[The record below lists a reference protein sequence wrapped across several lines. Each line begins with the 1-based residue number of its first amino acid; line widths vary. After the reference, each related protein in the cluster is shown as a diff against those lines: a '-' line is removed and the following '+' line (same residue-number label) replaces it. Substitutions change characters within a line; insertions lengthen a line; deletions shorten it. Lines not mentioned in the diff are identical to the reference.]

1 MAKNDSP
8 LNFSSDLQLVQQKS
22 DFGMLLPKREWD
34 RIRKSVNQLST
45 GINWWESSFFFILST
60 AVTLWITVFTLEK
73 SVKNYQWFV
82 TGAIA
87 TTLGTVITGLAMT
100 QLARKDGSTK
110 KDIVENMDYIEN
122 NFDFESTPKEN
133 DEESTAGQDIKT
145 FIGMSLAK
153 TDNSQGLQYQPLEI
167 QSGALFSNLT
177 AVFSSKSPY
186 WRVGFKFMKPVAEST
201 ITTLGDNT
209 ALFHLSNTNG
219 EISLD
224 IYPDGTAGSHFHK
237 KITSVKPSDEIS
249 LTIDRNE
256 KNFISVYVND
266 SVEYNDRFDS
276 ELFKKAALLAWA
288 DDHNYQVSIH
298 RVEYSYS

>member
-1 MAKNDSP
+1 MEKNDKP
-8 LNFSSDLQLVQQKS
+8 LSFSSDLQLVQQKS

-34 RIRKSVNQLST
+34 RLRKSVNQLST

-60 AVTLWITVFTLEK
+60 TVTLWITVFTLEK
-73 SVKNYQWFV
+73 TVKNYQWFV
-82 TGAIA
+82 TGAI
-87 TTLGTVITGLAMT
+87 TFTLGTFITGLAMK

-122 NFDFESTPKEN
+122 NLDFKSTPGKSKEHSN
-133 DEESTAGQDIKT
+133 VGQNIKA
-145 FIGMSLAK
+145 FVNLSLAK

-167 QSGALFSNLT
+167 HSGALFSNLT

-186 WRVGFKFMKPVAEST
+186 WRVGFKLIKPAAEST
-201 ITTLGDNT
+201 ITTLGNNT

-219 EISLD
+219 EMSLD
-224 IYPDGTAGSHFHK
+224 VYPDGTAGSHFRK
-237 KITSVKPSDEIS
+237 KITSINSSDQIS

-256 KNFISVYVND
+256 KNFISVYIND

-276 ELFKKAALLAWA
+276 ELFKKAALLTWA
-288 DDHNYQVSIH
+288 DDHKYQVLVH
-298 RVEYSYS
+298 RVEYSYN